1 MEGPMDGIKGDLTAI
16 NIERGRDHGLP
27 PYVKFREL
35 CGAGEANFFTDLLTT
50 TTQVNIKK
58 LKQVYATVKDIDLFP
73 GGLTEF
79 PAEGSAIGFTYT
91 CLLTRMFKILREG
104 DRFWYERSN
113 SVGFTLPQ
121 LDEIRKTSLARV
133 YCDNTA
139 SIIFIQPKVFRPQ
152 TNKFGDNPA
161 TDCDN
166 LSMVDLEKFKKEP
179 EESNGRCG

>member
-91 CLLTRMFKILREG
+91 CLLTGMFKKLRDG
-104 DRFWYERSN
+104 DRFWYERGN

-152 TNKFGDNPA
+152 TNKLGDNPA